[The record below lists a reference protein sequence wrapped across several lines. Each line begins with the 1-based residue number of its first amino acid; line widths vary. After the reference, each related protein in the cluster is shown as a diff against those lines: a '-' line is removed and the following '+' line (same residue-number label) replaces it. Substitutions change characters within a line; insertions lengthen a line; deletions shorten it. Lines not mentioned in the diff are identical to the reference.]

1 MKYLLIVVCVLAVLM
16 TGCANSGMFAA
27 SNITEVQ
34 LNKANFKIVQKDV
47 SGEATSGY
55 IFGVSQSFGA
65 ASMTFAV
72 AHVSGSQMIYKDA
85 LADLWKN
92 AEKTLTSVEGKKL
105 ALVNVRYDANVIN
118 MAVYTQ
124 VTISVRADI
133 VEFTE

>member
-1 MKYLLIVVCVLAVLM
+1 MKYLLIVVCALAILM
-16 TGCANSGMFAA
+16 TGCANSGMFAS
-27 SNITEVQ
+27 SNLTEVQ

-55 IFGVSQSFGA
+55 IFGFSQSLGA

-92 AEKTLTSVEGKKL
+92 AEKTLTTVEGKKL

-118 MAVYTQ
+118 LAVYTQ